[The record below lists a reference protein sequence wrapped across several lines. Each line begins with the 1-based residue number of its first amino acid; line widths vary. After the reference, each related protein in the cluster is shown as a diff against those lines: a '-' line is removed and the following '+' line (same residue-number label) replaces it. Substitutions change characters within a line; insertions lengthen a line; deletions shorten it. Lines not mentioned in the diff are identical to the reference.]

1 MLGIFCGN
9 HITTNE
15 GYQKY
20 IKKRMAI
27 MAGVLVLGAVTL
39 ALALLAEF
47 VWKLEV
53 SERMLGFFAGAGTG
67 LVVGA
72 VILLVRDAR
81 LLGDEQRLRKMRIKT
96 TDERNI
102 QISTLA
108 TKIAVGVLLVA
119 MYVTM
124 LVLGFWYPLIVNILL
139 ALIAVFLAAYVVA
152 YRLLSRRI

>member
-1 MLGIFCGN
+1 MLGMFCGN

-20 IKKRMAI
+20 VKRRMAI
-27 MAGVLVLGAVTL
+27 MTGVLLLGAITL
-39 ALALLAEF
+39 GLALLAEF

-53 SERMLGFFAGAGTG
+53 SERMLGFFAGTGTG
-67 LVVGA
+67 LMVGA
-72 VILLVRDAR
+72 VILLIRDGR
-81 LLGDEQRLRKMRIKT
+81 LLGDEERLRKMRVKT

-119 MYVTM
+119 MYLTM

-139 ALIAVFLAAYVVA
+139 ALTAVFLAAYVVA
-152 YRLLSRRI
+152 YQLLSRRI